1 MILKRQD
8 ASLHYFLNEFPE
20 KKEKA
25 EKRNNFYPQIITSY

>member
-20 KKEKA
+20 KKKKA
-25 EKRNNFYPQIITSY
+25 EKIGAT